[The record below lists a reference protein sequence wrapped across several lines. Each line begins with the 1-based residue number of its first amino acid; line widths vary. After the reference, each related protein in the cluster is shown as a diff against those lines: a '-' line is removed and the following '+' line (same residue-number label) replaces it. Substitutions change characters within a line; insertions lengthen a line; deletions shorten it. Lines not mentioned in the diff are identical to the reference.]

1 LTIPDRASIHANP
14 ALTLLVVPVIFAGVK
29 KRSFVRLRRKRPEPV
44 LVSAEPPDEA
54 AAARVVNG

>member
-1 LTIPDRASIHANP
+1 VEKLSLA
-14 ALTLLVVPVIFAGVK
+14 
-29 KRSFVRLRRKRPEPV
+29 RLFRRKRPEPV

>member
-1 LTIPDRASIHANP
+1 MIGGVITSA
-14 ALTLLVVPVIFAGVK
+14 ALTLLVVPVIFAGLEK
-29 KRSFVRLRRKRPEPV
+29 LSFVRLSRRERPEKPV